1 MKNLKAIGAGIISAK
16 VLNAGEK
23 EMIEF
28 LYKLFNKV
36 WREENW
42 TLEWLKMIVNE
53 IDLSNS

>member
-36 WREENW
+36 WREEN
-42 TLEWLKMIVNE
+42 
-53 IDLSNS
+53 